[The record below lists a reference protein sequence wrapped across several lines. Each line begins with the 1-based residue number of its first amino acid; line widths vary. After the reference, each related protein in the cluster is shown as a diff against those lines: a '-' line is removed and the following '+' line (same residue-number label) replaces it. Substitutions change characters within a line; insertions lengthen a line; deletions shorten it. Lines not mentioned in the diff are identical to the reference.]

1 MKRNKQSRDGSE
13 SIHSSQGGEVAS
25 DWGAQE
31 LKGNGWVM
39 AGKGKEGRS

>member
-13 SIHSSQGGEVAS
+13 SIYFSQGGEVVL
-25 DWGAQE
+25 DWGVQE

-39 AGKGKEGRS
+39 VGKGKEGRS